1 MISCMAKRFQP
12 GFTWIEL
19 LMVVAVIG
27 ILALMAIPSLQEQAL
42 KRQVK
47 EGMGL
52 ADVAKKAVQ
61 AAYSLTG
68 EMPKNNEFA
77 GIPPSNKIV
86 STLVKDVS
94 VKDGAIT
101 LVFGNSAHKGLDGK
115 KLTLRPAVVP
125 GEGMVPISW
134 VCANAR
140 VPKEME
146 AKGRD
151 ETDIQVSWLPLDC
164 RDSPDTKK

>member
-1 MISCMAKRFQP
+1 MAKRFQP

-27 ILALMAIPSLQEQAL
+27 ILALMAIPSLQDQAL

-47 EGMGL
+47 EGMAL
-52 ADVAKKAVQ
+52 ADVAKKGVQ
-61 AAYSLTG
+61 AVYSLTG

-77 GIPPSNKIV
+77 GIPQSNKIV

-101 LVFGNSAHKGLDGK
+101 LVFGNNAHKGLDGK

-125 GEGMVPISW
+125 GEGVVPISW

-151 ETDIQVSWLPLDC
+151 ETDIQSSWLPVDC
-164 RDSPDTKK
+164 RADNPEKK

>member
-1 MISCMAKRFQP
+1 MAKRPQA

-47 EGMGL
+47 EGMAL
-52 ADVAKKAVQ
+52 ADVAKKGVQ
-61 AAYSLTG
+61 AFWSQTG
-68 EMPKNNEFA
+68 EMPKNTEAA
-77 GIPPSNKIV
+77 GAPPSDKIV
-86 STLVKDVS
+86 STLVKEVI

-101 LVFGNSAHKGLDGK
+101 LVFGNNAHKGLDGK

-125 GEGMVPISW
+125 GEGLVPISW
-134 VCANAR
+134 VCANVP
-140 VPKEME
+140 VPKQME
-146 AKGRD
+146 ARGRD
-151 ETDIQVSWLPLDC
+151 ETDIQMSWLPAEC
-164 RDSPDTKK
+164 RSASDPNKK